1 MTRYCIKFHSQSA
14 SAGLCQ
20 GSWTDAS
27 GRVSH
32 PDERNRQRTT
42 RMRHIVKLVLI
53 LAVLGGIGLVGF
65 AYVGDL
71 SPQRSQVSEPVSL
84 DGN

>member
-1 MTRYCIKFHSQSA
+1 
-14 SAGLCQ
+14 
-20 GSWTDAS
+20 
-27 GRVSH
+27 
-32 PDERNRQRTT
+32 
-42 RMRHIVKLVLI
+42 MRHIVKLVLI